1 MLSGLPVFRSWLIS
15 SRPTSLLLS
24 GEPVCHLALG
34 CAVLRRGM
42 AREEKRPSLFPKPIR
57 ATWATF
63 APTAAFL
70 PVASAESVSSFLGLQ
85 DQYHGT
91 LCSDGTEP
99 KSPYWKAHGLSSRV
113 PPMHPRKF
121 WLTSPHPCQ
130 WLVNNFI
137 PTYKFFILS
146 LMLKSLC

>member
-1 MLSGLPVFRSWLIS
+1 MLSGLPVIRSWLIS

-42 AREEKRPSLFPKPIR
+42 AREEKGPRCFLSPWGLLGQHF
-57 ATWATF
+57 F

-70 PVASAESVSSFLGLQ
+70 LVASAESVFSFLGLQ

-99 KSPYWKAHGLSSRV
+99 KSPLHMVFPHVRPHPVY
-113 PPMHPRKF
+113 PRKF

-146 LMLKSLC
+146 LMLKFLC